1 MQLLVR
7 SFVIVERILRDR
19 TGHFKEI
26 GQDQDL
32 IPKILEML
40 VVTLLG
46 LGVFGAAMGLT
57 SGLPWALTSSIK
69 LPLVFCASLL
79 ICLPTLYYFSL
90 LVGGHLTLLQTI
102 AVILTALTVT
112 AVLSLG
118 FALISLF
125 FHFTGSEYAFMVTL
139 NVVMLA
145 VSGGAGLLFL
155 VQGALYMEQTAPP
168 SHVSFSAWL
177 GFFLTGGARSAV
189 LVGWIFIFGVIG
201 LQMGWALRPFLGAPG
216 SDFALMRP
224 AEGSFY
230 QSFLGVVEQM
240 LTGG

>member
-1 MQLLVR
+1 
-7 SFVIVERILRDR
+7 
-19 TGHFKEI
+19 
-26 GQDQDL
+26 
-32 IPKILEML
+32 ML

-46 LGVFGAAMGLT
+46 LGLFGAAMGLT

-90 LVGGHLTLLQTI
+90 LVGGRLTLLQTI
-102 AVILTALTVT
+102 ALILTALTVT

-125 FHFTGSEYAFMVTL
+125 FHFTGSGYSFMVAL

-145 VSGGAGLLFL
+145 VSAGAGLLFL
-155 VQGALYMEQTAPP
+155 VQGALYMDQTAPP
-168 SHVSFSAWL
+168 AHVSLSGWF

-189 LVGWIFIFGVIG
+189 LVSWVLIFGFIG
-201 LQMGWALRPFLGAPG
+201 LQMGWTLRPFLGAPG
-216 SDFALMRP
+216 SDFVLMRP
-224 AEGSFY
+224 VEGSFY
-230 QSFLGVVEQM
+230 QSFLGVVEQV
-240 LTGG
+240 LSGG